1 MSLRIDDNKLL
12 KNIELFGLRLKSWT
26 LYQFMID
33 I

>member
-12 KNIELFGLRLKSWT
+12 KNIKLFGLRLKSWT